1 MIAPHLFDLFLRP
14 CCYFALAF
22 FRQGILISRW
32 LKLLLSAPF
41 SLGTLGIIK
50 TRNVSSCSV
59 VKRNRMAPERATM
72 ATVPESSWSN
82 GGTSTGSLLNY
93 VTGGSTK
100 SNEPRTETEAWTL
113 AGRQFSSSREIYTR
127 SLYRICLKFTTS
139 EDEDEGKPEPAT
151 AYWTVYGRTTTIGNS
166 GPTSPNPDSICRRM
180 DDSMSGPAAGILTR
194 ITDQDGEQAAA
205 YALRSGATTGWHI
218 RGERGDAAVRVGKA
232 KVFSSKQSDAAGREA
247 QILSLDADRWV
258 LCKGASFA
266 AGNSVFTVEDHNE
279 AKGKITMHCS
289 KGPMR
294 GKLIDIHASR
304 CPYVFGRAHEA
315 DLCVMDRELSRRH
328 GAILYLPRKG
338 SQAARGNPAKGNFVL
353 VDLESTVRWQ
363 RCWFLFHRV
372 GYASIH
378 NMFLFRFRQNGSY
391 MRMVGPYSNMGQG
404 SLAIGD
410 EFIVGRTGFS
420 VNRFDYGISEAIGAR
435 PTMEDRTLVIQ
446 SLMLEPTHGYYKG
459 EPKEDLEEL
468 AMTSFAAV
476 FDGHGGDECSN
487 YLVEALP
494 HHIRQAMLAE
504 RVALKQ
510 AVEQSANSG
519 RQDQAEDA
527 ASELMRKILKGAYL
541 RTDKEFITPKN
552 APQSGSTG
560 ATVLLFGRRLFAANV
575 GDSRVVLCRSG
586 GQCVELTSD
595 HKPSRPDEAAR
606 VRAAGGFILHKRV
619 MGELAIT
626 RAFGD
631 KSFKMGIKA
640 MLEEEAEELT
650 GANGDQEQ
658 KDLTA
663 PLVSAEP
670 EIASML
676 LSHNDEFLL
685 LACDGLFDVFR
696 SQDAIA
702 LARQELIAHRGEPA
716 EVARILSDQA
726 IRVRR
731 SRDNVSILIIVLRPF
746 WELS

>member
-1 MIAPHLFDLFLRP
+1 MAAVSESTWNNANGGSAAP
-14 CCYFALAF
+14 AE
-22 FRQGILISRW
+22 G
-32 LKLLLSAPF
+32 SAPYNNNGKPAAA
-41 SLGTLGIIK
+41 STGE
-50 TRNVSSCSV
+50 
-59 VKRNRMAPERATM
+59 RMD
-72 ATVPESSWSN
+72 VDSWS
-82 GGTSTGSLLNY
+82 
-93 VTGGSTK
+93 
-100 SNEPRTETEAWTL
+100 R
-113 AGRQFSSSREIYTR
+113 AGRQFASAREVYTR
-127 SLYRICLKFTTS
+127 ALYRICLKFTTS

-151 AYWTVYGRTTTIGNS
+151 AYWTLYGRTTSIGNA
-166 GPTSPNPDSICRRM
+166 GPTSPTPDSICRRM
-180 DDSMSGPAAGILTR
+180 DDSMSGPAAGILWR
-194 ITDQDGEQAAA
+194 LNDSDGEQAALH
-205 YALRSGATTGWHI
+205 ALRAGMTSGWCI
-218 RGERGDAAVRVGKA
+218 RGDRGDGALRVGKA
-232 KVFSSKQSDAAGREA
+232 KVFTSSNKNATGADGQPQQGREA
-247 QILSLDADRWV
+247 TTLSLDADRWV

-266 AGNSVFTVEDHNE
+266 AGNSVFNVEDFNE
-279 AKGKITMHCS
+279 AKQKISIHCS

-294 GKLIDIHASR
+294 GKLIEVHAAR

-315 DLCVMDRELSRRH
+315 DLCIMDRELSRRH
-328 GAILYLPRKG
+328 GAILYMTNSRNNNGKN
-338 SQAARGNPAKGNFVL
+338 SRAKGNFIL
-353 VDLESTVRWQ
+353 VDLEST
-363 RCWFLFHRV
+363 
-372 GYASIH
+372 
-378 NMFLFRFRQNGSY
+378 NGSY
-391 MRMVGPYSNMGQG
+391 MRLVGPYGVKGMGALG
-404 SLAIGD
+404 LGD

-446 SLMLEPTHGYYKG
+446 SLMLDPAHGYYKN
-459 EPKEDLEEL
+459 EPKEQLHEL

-476 FDGHGGDECSN
+476 FDGHGGDECST
-487 YLVEALP
+487 YLVDALP
-494 HHIRQAMLAE
+494 HHLRSAMFAE
-504 RVALKQ
+504 REALRN
-510 AVEQSANSG
+510 AVEQSRMQQ
-519 RQDQAEDA
+519 RQDQTEDA
-527 ASELMRKILKGAYL
+527 ASELMRKILKSCYL
-541 RTDKEFITPKN
+541 RADKEFITPKN
-552 APQSGSTG
+552 APQSGSTA
-560 ATVLLFGRRLFAANV
+560 ATVILFGRRLFAANV

-640 MLEEEAEELT
+640 MLEDEAEELAGGA
-650 GANGDQEQ
+650 GANGAGDG
-658 KDLTA
+658 KDLNA

-670 EIASML
+670 EIASMV

-746 WELS
+746 WELA

>member
-1 MIAPHLFDLFLRP
+1 MAT
-14 CCYFALAF
+14 AL
-22 FRQGILISRW
+22 
-32 LKLLLSAPF
+32 
-41 SLGTLGIIK
+41 
-50 TRNVSSCSV
+50 
-59 VKRNRMAPERATM
+59 TM
-72 ATVPESSWSN
+72 AAVSESTWNEGNKGANDGASPATTNAAYNSNNSGKPAAAGGERMDVDSWS
-82 GGTSTGSLLNY
+82 
-93 VTGGSTK
+93 
-100 SNEPRTETEAWTL
+100 R
-113 AGRQFSSSREIYTR
+113 AGRQFASAREVYTR
-127 SLYRICLKFTTS
+127 ALYRICLKFTTS

-151 AYWTVYGRTTTIGNS
+151 SYWTLYGRTTSIGNA
-166 GPTSPNPDSICRRM
+166 GPTSPTPDSICRRM
-180 DDSMSGPAAGILTR
+180 DDSMTGPAAGILWR
-194 ITDQDGEQAAA
+194 LNDSDGEQAALH
-205 YALRSGATTGWHI
+205 ALRSGMTSGWCI
-218 RGERGDAAVRVGKA
+218 RGDRGDAAVRVGKA
-232 KVFSSKQSDAAGREA
+232 KVFTSSNKNAGGDAQQQQVAREA
-247 QILSLDADRWV
+247 TTLSLDADRWV

-266 AGNSVFTVEDHNE
+266 AGNSVFNVEDFNE
-279 AKGKITMHCS
+279 AKQKITVHCS

-294 GKLIDIHASR
+294 GKLIEIHANR

-315 DLCVMDRELSRRH
+315 DLCIMDRELSRRH
-328 GAILYLPRKG
+328 GAILYTTNNRNSGKNARSKG
-338 SQAARGNPAKGNFVL
+338 SFIL
-353 VDLESTVRWQ
+353 VDLEST
-363 RCWFLFHRV
+363 
-372 GYASIH
+372 
-378 NMFLFRFRQNGSY
+378 NGSY
-391 MRMVGPYSNMGQG
+391 MRLVGPYGVKG
-404 SLAIGD
+404 IGALGIGD

-446 SLMLEPTHGYYKG
+446 SLMLDPSHGYYKN
-459 EPKEDLEEL
+459 EPKEHLHEL

-476 FDGHGGDECSN
+476 FDGHGGDECSS
-487 YLVEALP
+487 YLVDALP
-494 HHIRQAMLAE
+494 HHLRQAMLTE
-504 RVALKQ
+504 KDALRN
-510 AVEQSANSG
+510 AVEQSRMQQ
-519 RQDQAEDA
+519 RQDQTEDA
-527 ASELMRKILKGAYL
+527 ASELMRKILKTCYL
-541 RTDKEFITPKN
+541 RADKEFITPKN
-552 APQSGSTG
+552 APQSGSTA

-640 MLEEEAEELT
+640 MLEDEAEELVGSG
-650 GANGDQEQ
+650 GANGAGET
-658 KDLTA
+658 KDLNA

-670 EIASML
+670 EIASMV

-746 WELS
+746 WELA